1 MIRKRVGIFEVLA
14 GVAALSVATVAQA
27 GTVIV
32 DDSFADGTRTA
43 DGPLQA
49 DFFSTTSSGGNSIEV
64 TTGSLGLVSG
74 TSGRGIRAVFPEQTL
89 APGEVIT
96 ATYSFTTPASVGSG
110 STSFRAALFD
120 STVSPVFVLPD
131 PEPASPTGAD
141 LITVTDQ
148 DPADLSQD
156 LSTSSGTPNPLYQA
170 INGYSADYDVGL
182 APGDSNIAIR
192 ERQDFDFSIPPAFI
206 DTDDVLAFGRLLE
219 TFGGGIFD
227 TLGTGGDEYSFD
239 QALTDFVGTIS
250 VAHTL
255 DGELEITS
263 SLVGGTVDTS
273 FTVTDDSP
281 STFSFSQLA
290 FHAGS
295 GEFGVSN
302 DPNEDAAGDEVF
314 GLANDNG
321 IEFTNIR
328 IEVSAIPEPSSL
340 MLVFAAVTPLIRRK
354 RRS

>member
-74 TSGRGIRAVFPEQTL
+74 NSGRGIRGVFPEQTL
-89 APGEVIT
+89 APGETIT

-110 STSFRAALFD
+110 STSFRVALFD
-120 STVSPVFVLPD
+120 STVNPAFIDDPAIPGEGGLGDFITAPV
-131 PEPASPTGAD
+131 
-141 LITVTDQ
+141 Q
-148 DPADLSQD
+148 DPADLLQD

-182 APGDSNIAIR
+182 AAADSNIAIR
-192 ERQDFDFSIPPAFI
+192 ERQDFDFDIPPAFI
-206 DTDDVLAFGRLLE
+206 NPDDIFAFGRLLE
-219 TFGGGIFD
+219 TFGDGIYETVD
-227 TLGTGGDEYSFD
+227 SGGDEYTFD
-239 QALTDFVGTIS
+239 QADTDFVGTIS
-250 VAHTL
+250 ISHTL

-263 SLVGGTVDTS
+263 SLVGGTVNTS
-273 FTVTDDSP
+273 FTTTEDSP
-281 STFSFSQLA
+281 TTFSFSQLA

-295 GEFGVSN
+295 GEFGDN
-302 DPNEDAAGDEVF
+302 NTPTDPG
-314 GLANDNG
+314 GLANNNG

-328 IEVSAIPEPSSL
+328 IEVSAVPEPSSL
-340 MLVFAAVTPLIRRK
+340 MLAFAAVAPLVRRK